1 MTGRVCMVVHEHFPR
16 DFRVRREARALAAA
30 GLEVTVVSLKEPGQ
44 PASERLDGLKVIR
57 LPIRRHRGKP
67 LAVYLAEYLAFASAA
82 SAAVAALHL
91 KRRFDVV
98 HVHSPPDFLIG
109 AGLPARLTGAR
120 LVLDDHD
127 LTPELYASRF
137 RGRGGRAA
145 RFLTERAEQFSC
157 TLADRVITT
166 TGAFKR
172 LLVERGVPPEKIL
185 VLHNCPDPQI
195 FKPRRSRK
203 KKSDFVIIHHGTMLH
218 RYGLDILLDAYARVL
233 PEMSPSRLEIYG
245 TGDFLPRLRQIA
257 SASPLAGKVTFHGEV
272 SQEQVA
278 RALTSADLC
287 VVPNRTDPIMELAF
301 PTKLLEALHVGVPV
315 IASSTRLVAETFP
328 SGGVH
333 FVPPEDPKVL
343 SDAILHLAQNPEARK
358 SLAAEGRKQAKR
370 FSWDREK
377 DKLLGLYGELG
388 VG

>member
-1 MTGRVCMVVHEHFPR
+1 MVVHEHFPR

-44 PASERLDGLKVIR
+44 PASEQLDGLEVIR
-57 LPIRRHRGKP
+57 LPIRRHRGQP

-82 SAAVAALHL
+82 SAAVVALHL
-91 KRRFDVV
+91 RKRFDVV
-98 HVHSPPDFLIG
+98 HVHSPPDFLVG
-109 AGLPARLTGAR
+109 AGLPAKLTGAR
-120 LVLDDHD
+120 LILDDHD

-157 TLADRVITT
+157 ALADRVITT
-166 TGAFKR
+166 TEAFKR
-172 LLVERGVPPEKIL
+172 LLMERGVPPGKIL

-203 KKSDFVIIHHGTMLH
+203 KKSDLVIIHHGTMLH

-233 PEMSPSRLEIYG
+233 PEMPPSRLEIFG
-245 TGDFLPRLRQIA
+245 TGDFLPHLRKMA
-257 SASPLAGKVTFHGEV
+257 SGPPLAGKVTFHGEV
-272 SQEQVA
+272 PQEQVA

-315 IASSTRLVAETFP
+315 IVSSTRLVAETFP
-328 SGGVH
+328 SGGVRL
-333 FVPPEDPKVL
+333 VPPEDPQAL
-343 SDAILHLAQNPEARK
+343 ADAILHLARNPEAREAL
-358 SLAAEGRKQAKR
+358 SAEGRKQAKR

-377 DKLLGLYGELG
+377 DKLLGLYQELG